1 MSSLLSQSSSSGIID
16 AIGDTPLVELQSL
29 SNLTKRRIFGKCEFL
44 NPGGSVKDRPALK
57 MVETAERQGLLKPGY
72 TLVEGTGGNT
82 GVGLALVCAAK
93 IVSAGPYHLGS
104 FDRYKMKLT
113 KIEAGIQISKGTK
126 FKLYSPSK
134 IFNS

>member
-93 IVSAGPYHLGS
+93 G
-104 FDRYKMKLT
+104 YKCIFAMP
-113 KIEAGIQISKGTK
+113 K
-126 FKLYSPSK
+126 F
-134 IFNS
+134 